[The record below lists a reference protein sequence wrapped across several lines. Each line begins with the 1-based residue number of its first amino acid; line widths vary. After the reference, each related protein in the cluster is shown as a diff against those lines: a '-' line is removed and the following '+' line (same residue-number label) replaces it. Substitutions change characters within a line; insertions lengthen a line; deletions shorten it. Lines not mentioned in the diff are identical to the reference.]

1 LGQKPKTPMPKK
13 WIILL
18 TIVVVVA
25 IVAILLATYKPP
37 DLSMTV
43 KEVRRTGD
51 DEINLTLTF
60 TTKDVN
66 VTDQYRLKVV
76 ARRTL
81 EETETKV
88 TVLETPLQPIP
99 PESTEDQAFVITGIS
114 GYTDMNIQVLEGNKQ
129 VIFRTQKIPITV
141 T

>member
-1 LGQKPKTPMPKK
+1 MPQKPKTPMPKK

-18 TIVVVVA
+18 TIIIVIA

-43 KEVRRTGD
+43 KEVKRTGD
-51 DEINLTLTF
+51 DEINLTLTL
-60 TTKDVN
+60 TTKDLN
-66 VTDQYRLKVV
+66 VTDQFRLKVV

-81 EETETKV
+81 EETETKI
-88 TVLETPLQPIP
+88 TVLDTALRPVP
-99 PESTEDQAFVITGIS
+99 PESTEDQTYVVTGIS
-114 GYTDMNIQVLEGNKQ
+114 GYTDLNIQVLEGNKQ
-129 VIFRTQKIPITV
+129 IIFRTQKIPITV

>member
-1 LGQKPKTPMPKK
+1 MGQKPKTPMPKK

-81 EETETKV
+81 ETTETKV

-129 VIFRTQKIPITV
+129 VIFRTQKIPIAV

>member
-1 LGQKPKTPMPKK
+1 MGQKPKTPMPKK

>member
-1 LGQKPKTPMPKK
+1 LGQKRKTPMPKK

-18 TIVVVVA
+18 TVIVVIA

-37 DLSMTV
+37 PLSMTV
-43 KEVRRTGD
+43 KEIRRTGE
-51 DEINLTLTF
+51 DEMNLTLTF

-76 ARRTL
+76 ARRTVG
-81 EETETKV
+81 ETETKE
-88 TVLETPLQPIP
+88 TVLETSLQPIP
-99 PESTEDQAFVITGIS
+99 PETTEDQSFSITGIG
-114 GYTDMNIQVLEGNKQ
+114 GYTDMNIQVLEGSKQ
-129 VIFRTQKIPITV
+129 ILFRTQKIPIAV

>member
-99 PESTEDQAFVITGIS
+99 PESIEDQAFVITGIS

-129 VIFRTQKIPITV
+129 EIFRTQKIPITV

>member
-1 LGQKPKTPMPKK
+1 MGQKPKTPMPKK

-81 EETETKV
+81 DTTETKV
-88 TVLETPLQPIP
+88 TVLETSLQPIP

-129 VIFRTQKIPITV
+129 VIFRTQKIPIAV